1 MPKKTRPDSEEARLK
16 RDTEDIMN
24 RVMLLGMRY
33 FKLQLNRK
41 IEEMEAGLGY
51 SAGEPVLETAS
62 QTFVKKGL
70 SPTHKTAI
78 SQGQR
83 KRWQGEAPGKS
94 RSKSRSSRETCEAG
108 QGGAGGR
115 ARRYGFFVDNRGYGR
130 GCGTRRTHIRRRI
143 EKARQEKTQCPIFW
157 TGAASPDVTTFRII
171 ALAGYGSGRR
181 GLQPLVL
188 EEFVSFL
195 FWVPL
200 TPGPIWVIIT
210 MC

>member
-78 SQGQR
+78 SQGRR
-83 KRWQGEAPGKS
+83 KSPQVRFLCRQS
-94 RSKSRSSRETCEAG
+94 RLWAWMRDSANPYPPPNRESTPRKNA
-108 QGGAGGR
+108 
-115 ARRYGFFVDNRGYGR
+115 VPNLLN
-130 GCGTRRTHIRRRI
+130 RRRL
-143 EKARQEKTQCPIFW
+143 
-157 TGAASPDVTTFRII
+157 S
-171 ALAGYGSGRR
+171 RR
-181 GLQPLVL
+181 NIL
-188 EEFVSFL
+188 
-195 FWVPL
+195 
-200 TPGPIWVIIT
+200 
-210 MC
+210 

>member
-83 KRWQGEAPGKS
+83 KRWQAK
-94 RSKSRSSRETCEAG
+94 
-108 QGGAGGR
+108 
-115 ARRYGFFVDNRGYGR
+115 
-130 GCGTRRTHIRRRI
+130 
-143 EKARQEKTQCPIFW
+143 RQASP
-157 TGAASPDVTTFRII
+157 AASPAAPAKRAKRVKEAPEEEPAGTVSLSTI
-171 ALAGYGSGRR
+171 AAMGVDAGLGEPISAAESRKHAKKKR
-181 GLQPLVL
+181 SAQSSEPAPPLQTEHPL
-188 EEFVSFL
+188 ESSH
-195 FWVPL
+195 
-200 TPGPIWVIIT
+200 
-210 MC
+210 